1 MEESSLTSSRGG
13 CRWDWGSAYR
23 ATNNGRRLAA
33 AGRHAVPLRR
43 LRKDFEAIG
52 DGGGFAEH
60 GGYGAVLCLRS
71 ASKGT
76 TWPEGMVARNSSRA
90 IHFTVAVCMAGLPV

>member
-1 MEESSLTSSRGG
+1 MGL
-13 CRWDWGSAYR
+13 DSAYG
-23 ATNNGRRLAA
+23 ATKNGRRLAA

-60 GGYGAVLCLRS
+60 GGYGAVFVLT
-71 ASKGT
+71 KFDG
-76 TWPEGMVARNSSRA
+76 VADGFF
-90 IHFTVAVCMAGLPV
+90 I

>member
-52 DGGGFAEH
+52 EGGGFGEH
-60 GGYGAVLCLRS
+60 GGSGEVFFLTKFDGVPDGFFIKLAGGAVENFIFD
-71 ASKGT
+71 
-76 TWPEGMVARNSSRA
+76 P
-90 IHFTVAVCMAGLPV
+90 AGGG